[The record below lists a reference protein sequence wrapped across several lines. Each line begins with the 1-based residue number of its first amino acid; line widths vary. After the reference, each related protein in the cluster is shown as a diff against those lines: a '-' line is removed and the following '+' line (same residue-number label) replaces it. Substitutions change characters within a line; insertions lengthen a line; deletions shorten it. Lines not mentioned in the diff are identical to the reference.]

1 MLGLIKKMI
10 IRLILIIVSFI
21 AILYLL
27 LFIFW
32 IIPPHDGYLSGRDT
46 VQSFKNGRYQI
57 IRSSSGSISLH
68 DLKTNIVIESEIRN
82 KEEIDD
88 IIYIIGNNGYCKLDY
103 ENEEVKQSKEIS
115 DFNDVDQNIFNRIQ
129 YIKVPN
135 Y

>member
-1 MLGLIKKMI
+1 M
-10 IRLILIIVSFI
+10 
-21 AILYLL
+21 
-27 LFIFW
+27 
-32 IIPPHDGYLSGRDT
+32 
-46 VQSFKNGRYQI
+46 
-57 IRSSSGSISLH
+57 
-68 DLKTNIVIESEIRN
+68 IESEIHN